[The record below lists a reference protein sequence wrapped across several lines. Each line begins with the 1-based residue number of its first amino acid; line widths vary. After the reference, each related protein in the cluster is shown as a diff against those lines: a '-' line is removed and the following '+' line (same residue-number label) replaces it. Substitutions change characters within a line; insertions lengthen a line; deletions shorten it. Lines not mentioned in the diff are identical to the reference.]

1 MANNNTSHS
10 LVRQTVDDLIIAEL
24 FLVQA
29 TIESATAI
37 GDGLSTLGR
46 QITPA
51 DEAETAPAD
60 TLSQTLQRI
69 AENALEPY
77 SSRYKYLR
85 DLKNTGDWVAP
96 GQPKEADAGPAS
108 AWRGAAACETGATP
122 PKAKGGSPACARHQV
137 ARRADHAQR
146 RGRHLVP
153 ALRLTSARG
162 R

>member
-1 MANNNTSHS
+1 MANNNTSQS

-46 QITPA
+46 QITTA

-77 SSRYKYLR
+77 STRFKYLR
-85 DLKNTGDWVAP
+85 DLNNTGD
-96 GQPKEADAGPAS
+96 
-108 AWRGAAACETGATP
+108 
-122 PKAKGGSPACARHQV
+122 
-137 ARRADHAQR
+137 
-146 RGRHLVP
+146 
-153 ALRLTSARG
+153 
-162 R
+162 